1 MFDEIVRVFSE
12 HRNEENAAPMA
23 AYMKNRFAF
32 LGIKRPERSVLQ
44 KPFLKEARR
53 LDEPDWDCLN
63 RLWEMP
69 EREYQYAALD
79 LLVLQAGRLAEE
91 DLDRV
96 EKLIT
101 AKSWWDTVD
110 LLATKVT
117 GSLCSRFPGLIETHI
132 LPWSAGDNLWL
143 SRTAILF
150 QLKYK
155 DRTDRGLLGR
165 ILEENSGTA
174 EFFLNKAVGW
184 ALREYSKTD
193 PEWARAFIRGH
204 ELSAL
209 SVREGSKYL

>member
-132 LPWSAGDNLWL
+132 LPWSA
-143 SRTAILF
+143 
-150 QLKYK
+150 
-155 DRTDRGLLGR
+155 
-165 ILEENSGTA
+165 
-174 EFFLNKAVGW
+174 
-184 ALREYSKTD
+184 
-193 PEWARAFIRGH
+193 
-204 ELSAL
+204 
-209 SVREGSKYL
+209 